1 MVLEEA
7 RMDPDYVNSIPLG
20 TYRFALSIKSLQV
33 LDEIGSDPEYA
44 GASDAGTMSMLYTL
58 IHCCQMHRVLQLG
71 TYIGFSALIL
81 ADALMKTNDENNPS
95 VLYTVDPAI
104 PQSMKART
112 YIEEAGLSGIVHYV
126 DGKSTHPEVV
136 EFLEAKAPYDLIY
149 IDSSH
154 GYFTTTEELRI
165 YWPLVR
171 SHGLLTLHD
180 SSEFAASFD
189 PENEG
194 GVVRALR
201 EWIPLTPDC
210 EPLFMRQPVWRNP
223 CGFFLGTK
231 QALQRESEMP

>member
-1 MVLEEA
+1 MVVEEG
-7 RMDPDYVNSIPLG
+7 RMDPDYVNSIPLS
-20 TYRFALSIKSLQV
+20 TYRFALSVKSLQV
-33 LDEIGSDPEYA
+33 LDEMGSDPEYG

-104 PQSMKART
+104 PQSMKARA
-112 YIEEAGLSGIVHYV
+112 YIKEAGLSGVVHFV
-126 DGKSTHPEVV
+126 DGKSTDPEVV

-154 GYFTTTEELRI
+154 AYSSTRKELRI

-171 SHGLLTLHD
+171 SHGFLALHD
-180 SSEFAASFD
+180 SSEFAASVD
-189 PENEG
+189 PTNKG
-194 GVVRALR
+194 GVIRALK

-210 EPLFMRQPVWRNP
+210 EGLFMRQPVWANP
-223 CGFFLGTK
+223 LGFFLGTK
-231 QALQRESEMP
+231 IDSPD